1 MRIKSLISAALAA
14 TLVACSS
21 SNDVTDANDTNYG
34 KVAAQVIAGVGSR
47 TRMSDT
53 SWEAGDS
60 IGVFAIGSN
69 QATTTMVDLYTNAKY
84 TLSQGSNSGNGTF
97 TADKNNAIYYENNG
111 EIVTFAAYYPYRADA
126 KNFTIDTR
134 DNSAEGQ
141 RQIDILYATGAYGST
156 ESPALYF
163 TGDKEFRHV
172 MSKLSF
178 NIKCSTDDGFATSAL
193 PDDAKVYISG
203 LVHDGT
209 IDIYGDAVPHIQDGV
224 KSDYRWDVTD
234 TYRSLILIPQ
244 NLTTTPITI
253 EVIVGGQSYRNNT
266 SITPN
271 MEPGTAYTYTITLRK
286 KALEVSGSTIAPWKD
301 GNGGSGDAVL

>member
-69 QATTTMVDLYTNAKY
+69 QTTMTMVDLYTNAKY

-97 TADKNNAIYYENNG
+97 TADKDNAIYYENNG

-126 KNFTIDTR
+126 KYFTIDTR

-203 LVHDGT
+203 LVHDGA
-209 IDIYGDAVPHIQDGV
+209 IDIYGDAVPRIQDGV
-224 KSDYRWDVTD
+224 KSEYRWDVTD

-253 EVIVGGQSYRNNT
+253 EVIVGGQTYRNNT

-271 MEPGTAYTYTITLRK
+271 MESGTVYTYTITLRK

>member
-1 MRIKSLISAALAA
+1 
-14 TLVACSS
+14 
-21 SNDVTDANDTNYG
+21 
-34 KVAAQVIAGVGSR
+34 
-47 TRMSDT
+47 
-53 SWEAGDS
+53 
-60 IGVFAIGSN
+60 
-69 QATTTMVDLYTNAKY
+69 MVDLYTNAKY

>member
-1 MRIKSLISAALAA
+1 MKIKSLISAALAA
-14 TLVACSS
+14 ILVACSS
-21 SNDVTDANDTNYG
+21 SNDVPDANDTNYG

-141 RQIDILYATGAYGST
+141 RRIDILYATGAYGST

-203 LVHDGT
+203 LVHDGA

-224 KSDYRWDVTD
+224 KSEYRWDVTD

-253 EVIVGGQSYRNNT
+253 EVIVGGQTYRNNT

-271 MEPGTAYTYTITLRK
+271 MESGTVYTYTITLRK